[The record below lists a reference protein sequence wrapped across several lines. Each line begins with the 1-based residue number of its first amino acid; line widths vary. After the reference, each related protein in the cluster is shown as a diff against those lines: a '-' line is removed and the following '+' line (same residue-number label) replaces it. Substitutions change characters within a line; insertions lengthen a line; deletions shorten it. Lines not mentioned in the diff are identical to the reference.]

1 MIDKFFIQTNNTI
14 LDFMYEIA
22 KSKEVFSTFSCME
35 IERYSVCFYATKTE
49 IVFLCIDCWH
59 EEDGTLEFSDKGV
72 GRLTQNLPAK
82 YFRKV
87 LPDGTVSKDRKDRRF
102 SPMMELYGQA
112 CEMRKFLALSH
123 QFDLVPAI
131 HLVLLT
137 NSHIVNYQKMV
148 RSWQQDLFGFSILH
162 NVHGLRDLNYL
173 NIPYNNDSSI
183 EGSEY
188 WRKWQIYLKN
198 RGWFDWNDYRYDD
211 WPPPSDKRY
220 KWNGEMGHLISDE
233 FEK

>member
-1 MIDKFFIQTNNTI
+1 MIDKFFIQTNDTI

-22 KSKEVFSTFSCME
+22 KSKEVFSTFSRRE
-35 IERYSVCFYATKTE
+35 IDNYLVCFYATKTE
-49 IVFLCIDCWH
+49 IVLLCIDSWYM
-59 EEDGTLEFSDKGV
+59 EDGTLEFSDKGV
-72 GRLTQNLPAK
+72 GRLTLNRPAK

-102 SPMMELYGQA
+102 SPMMELYDQA

-131 HLVLLT
+131 HLMLLT

-183 EGSEY
+183 KGSEY

>member
-1 MIDKFFIQTNNTI
+1 MIDKFFIQTNDTI

-22 KSKEVFSTFSCME
+22 KSKEVFSTFSRRE
-35 IERYSVCFYATKTE
+35 IDNYLVCFYATKTE
-49 IVFLCIDCWH
+49 IVLLCIDSWYM
-59 EEDGTLEFSDKGV
+59 EDGTLEFSDKGV
-72 GRLTQNLPAK
+72 GRLTLNRPAK

-87 LPDGTVSKDRKDRRF
+87 LPDGTVSKDRIDRRF
-102 SPMMELYGQA
+102 SPMMELYDQA

-131 HLVLLT
+131 HLMLLT

-183 EGSEY
+183 KGSEY